1 MALRSFSYDVFL
13 SFRGEDTRY
22 GFTGNLYNVLRER
35 GIHTFIDDQELQKGD
50 QITTALEEAIE
61 KSKIFIIVLSENY
74 ASSSFCLNELTHI
87 LNFTE
92 GKNDL
97 SVLPVF
103 YKVDSSDVGK
113 HTGSY
118 GEALANHEKKLN
130 SNNMEKLETW
140 KMALHQVSNISGH
153 HFQHDGN
160 KYEYKFIKEI
170 VESVP
175 SKFTRNLLYV
185 SDVLVGLKSSVLEVK
200 SLMDVGS
207 DDVVHMVGIHGLGG
221 VGKTT
226 LAVAVYNSIARHFE
240 ATCFLE
246 NVRET
251 SNKKGLERLQNI
263 LLSKIVGDMKI
274 KVTNSSE
281 GTQIIKRMLK
291 EKKVLLV
298 LDDVNDQKQL
308 QAIIGS
314 PDWFGR
320 GSRVII
326 TTRDERLLTLHNV
339 KITYE
344 VRELNEKHALQLLTQ
359 KAFGLEKKV
368 DPSYHDI
375 LNRAVTYA
383 SGLPLALKV
392 IGSNLFGKSIE
403 EWESALDGYERI
415 PHKKIYAYL
424 K

>member
-22 GFTGNLYNVLRER
+22 GFTGYLYNVLRER
-35 GIHTFIDDQELQKGD
+35 GIHTFIDDDEPQEGD
-50 QITTALEEAIE
+50 EITTALEAAIE

-74 ASSSFCLNELTHI
+74 ASSSFCLNSLTHI
-87 LNFTE
+87 LNFTKE
-92 GKNDL
+92 NNDVL
-97 SVLPVF
+97 VLPVF
-103 YKVDSSDVGK
+103 YRVNPSDVR
-113 HTGSY
+113 HHRGSF
-118 GEALANHEKKLN
+118 GEALANHEKKSN
-130 SNNMEKLETW
+130 SNNLEKLETW

-170 VESVP
+170 VESV
-175 SKFTRNLLYV
+175 SNKFNHDHLHV
-185 SDVLVGLKSSVLEVK
+185 SDVLVGLESPVLEVK
-200 SLMDVGS
+200 SLLDVGR
-207 DDVVHMVGIHGLGG
+207 DDVVHMVGIHGLAG

-226 LAVAVYNSIARHFE
+226 LAIAVYNSIAGHFE
-240 ATCFLE
+240 ASCFLE
-246 NVRET
+246 NVKRT
-251 SNKKGLERLQNI
+251 SNTINGLEKLQSF
-263 LLSKIVGDMKI
+263 LLSKTAGEI
-274 KVTNSSE
+274 KLTNWRE
-281 GTQIIKRMLK
+281 GIPIIKRKLK
-291 EKKVLLV
+291 QKKILLI
-298 LDDVNDQKQL
+298 LDDVDEDKQL
-308 QAIIGS
+308 QALIGS
-314 PDWFGR
+314 PDWFGL

-326 TTRDERLLTLHNV
+326 TTRDEHLLALHNV
-339 KITYE
+339 KITYK

-359 KAFGLEKKV
+359 KAFELEKGI

-383 SGLPLALKV
+383 SGLPFVLEV

-403 EWESALDGYERI
+403 EWKSALDGYERI

>member
-1 MALRSFSYDVFL
+1 MAVRSFSYDVFL

-35 GIHTFIDDQELQKGD
+35 GIHTFIDDDEPQEGD
-50 QITTALEEAIE
+50 EITTALEAAIE

-74 ASSSFCLNELTHI
+74 ASSSFCLNSLTHI
-87 LNFTE
+87 LNFTKE
-92 GKNDL
+92 NNDVL
-97 SVLPVF
+97 VLPVF
-103 YKVDSSDVGK
+103 YRVDPSDVR
-113 HTGSY
+113 HHRGSFA
-118 GEALANHEKKLN
+118 EALADHEKKLN
-130 SNNMEKLETW
+130 SNNMEKLQTW

-170 VESVP
+170 VESV
-175 SKFTRNLLYV
+175 SNKFNHDHLHV
-185 SDVLVGLKSSVLEVK
+185 SDVLVGLESPVLEVK
-200 SLMDVGS
+200 SLLDVGR
-207 DDVVHMVGIHGLGG
+207 DDVVHMVGIHGLAG

-226 LAVAVYNSIARHFE
+226 LAIAVYNSIAGHFE
-240 ATCFLE
+240 ASCFLE
-246 NVRET
+246 NVKRT
-251 SNKKGLERLQNI
+251 SNTINGLEKLQSF
-263 LLSKIVGDMKI
+263 LLSKTAGEI
-274 KVTNSSE
+274 KLTNWRE
-281 GTQIIKRMLK
+281 GIPIIKRKLK
-291 EKKVLLV
+291 QKKVLLI
-298 LDDVNDQKQL
+298 LDDVDEDKQL
-308 QAIIGS
+308 QALIGS
-314 PDWFGR
+314 PDWFGL

-326 TTRDERLLTLHNV
+326 TTRDEHLLALHKV
-339 KITYE
+339 KITYK

-359 KAFGLEKKV
+359 KAFELEKGI

-383 SGLPLALKV
+383 SGLPFVLEV

-403 EWESALDGYERI
+403 EWKSALDGYERI